1 MQKIIHWFMNEMVVK
16 NMEISSTAGFR
27 PLVNHQ
33 VKSTIS
39 KLVSILQFKKKKD
52 KPYLFYDCE
61 RYSVNGV

>member
-1 MQKIIHWFMNEMVVK
+1 MKEMVVK
-16 NMEISSTAGFR
+16 NMEISSTDGFR

-33 VKSTIS
+33 VPYTIR
-39 KLVSILQFKKKKD
+39 KLVSILQMLKKKD